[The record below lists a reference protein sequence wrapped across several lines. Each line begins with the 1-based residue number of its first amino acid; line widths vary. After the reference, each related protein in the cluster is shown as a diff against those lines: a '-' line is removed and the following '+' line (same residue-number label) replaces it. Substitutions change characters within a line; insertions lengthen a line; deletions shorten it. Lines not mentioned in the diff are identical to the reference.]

1 MCERITPPK
10 MVPRAFVSLGSSI
23 TLIAGIRSGAMAQDI
38 ANNQTEGQPNVSG
51 LPAESTVPRQRL
63 S

>member
-10 MVPRAFVSLGSSI
+10 IVPRAFVSLGSSS
-23 TLIAGIRSGAMAQDI
+23 TLIAGIRSGATAQDN
-38 ANNQTEGQPNVSG
+38 ATPQRRQPKVSG